1 MYAMFSGSFDPFHW
15 GHYDIVSRAI
25 DYFDAIYIVIVAE
38 NGKDSLIDLDTRKK
52 IIESY
57 FVNKR
62 DIYVD
67 IIHGTVPDYA
77 YMNQISVN
85 IRSVKNVDNISH
97 ELELF
102 EYNNQ
107 NNSELDTF
115 FLPVKKEFMSYSSS
129 ICKNILSQH
138 GDISKYVNMFT
149 KRTCELI
156 VNNRVIVLV
165 DSLAKDNTNQ
175 LCIDMSNEFNDIV
188 HISVNDIISEIF
200 ISSEPYALVIKDK
213 LRRLID
219 NTIVNGME
227 VDSERLYSIASEKQS
242 HREIISELLKESIKH
257 VLHSRL
263 TNLDLDNNVNSIV
276 LIENSIL
283 NSNNLLKYASNNLI
297 YVTEPNGEVN
307 YEHEYLINHS
317 EEEGNASI
325 IYTPIEYDINEIYR
339 QIIYKM
345 L

>member
-1 MYAMFSGSFDPFHW
+1 
-15 GHYDIVSRAI
+15 
-25 DYFDAIYIVIVAE
+25 
-38 NGKDSLIDLDTRKK
+38 
-52 IIESY
+52 
-57 FVNKR
+57 
-62 DIYVD
+62 
-67 IIHGTVPDYA
+67 
-77 YMNQISVN
+77 
-85 IRSVKNVDNISH
+85 
-97 ELELF
+97 
-102 EYNNQ
+102 
-107 NNSELDTF
+107 
-115 FLPVKKEFMSYSSS
+115 
-129 ICKNILSQH
+129 
-138 GDISKYVNMFT
+138 
-149 KRTCELI
+149 
-156 VNNRVIVLV
+156 
-165 DSLAKDNTNQ
+165 
-175 LCIDMSNEFNDIV
+175 
-188 HISVNDIISEIF
+188 
-200 ISSEPYALVIKDK
+200 
-213 LRRLID
+213 
-219 NTIVNGME
+219 ME